1 MLVLGPVWKCLGKSA
16 WNVLELALTLLS
28 IDTTEL
34 CCCESFS
41 SLKQSVLILT
51 LSIVLSGGA
60 DIPHIAQSVTCRY
73 IENVTSIWW
82 HRIGD
87 SHWELDSNSLQ
98 IIRKNTVFALTFSEG
113 LNGECWAINKSR
125 CRITCPISIT
135 CPQKY
140 LFHHLFRM
148 WYWLTVSLCKSLYH
162 AICEPCPCLLSII
175 LRDFYFISQL
185 QQLIKQ
191 WAELFPLLQLVLIE
205 DRRSIKHTTHQRTDK
220 HVCHV
225 TFLPKVNQ

>member
-1 MLVLGPVWKCLGKSA
+1 MPGTCWNWLSHSYPLTQQSCVVVRASAVW
-16 WNVLELALTLLS
+16 N
-28 IDTTEL
+28 IL
-34 CCCESFS
+34 CSFS
-41 SLKQSVLILT
+41 HCPLSYQEERTSLILHN
-51 LSIVLSGGA
+51 LWRA
-60 DIPHIAQSVTCRY
+60 DISRM
-73 IENVTSIWW
+73 W
-82 HRIGD
+82 HRMGD